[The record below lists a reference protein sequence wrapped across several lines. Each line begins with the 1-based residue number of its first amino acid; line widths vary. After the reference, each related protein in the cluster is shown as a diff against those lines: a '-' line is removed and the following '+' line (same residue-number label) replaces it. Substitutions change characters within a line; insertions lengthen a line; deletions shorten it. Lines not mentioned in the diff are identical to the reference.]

1 MESASILPFYQEM
14 VNSYVCGPGG
24 KLKKVL
30 DIFPDRVHNKVTV
43 STIHKCLSI
52 LLRLYRSFRAEFPVM
67 LRRGRQGGG
76 VFIFLKTGLL
86 AVVLLGGALYDIREQ
101 RIPNWWC
108 ACGCV
113 LGLWLTWRLAPAG
126 QGAGQAVLYI
136 IRLLAVTAIWFPL
149 FRLRMIGAGD
159 VKLMALMAGYLGF
172 AVSAGVIL
180 YGFFIG
186 AILAFLKMLVYRN
199 LYQRLN
205 YFFAYIR
212 RLFQTREA
220 VPYYQASRD
229 GKEAV
234 IPLGL
239 CLLGGCVWY
248 VVRGILC

>member
-1 MESASILPFYQEM
+1 
-14 VNSYVCGPGG
+14 
-24 KLKKVL
+24 
-30 DIFPDRVHNKVTV
+30 
-43 STIHKCLSI
+43 
-52 LLRLYRSFRAEFPVM
+52 
-67 LRRGRQGGG
+67 
-76 VFIFLKTGLL
+76 
-86 AVVLLGGALYDIREQ
+86 
-101 RIPNWWC
+101 
-108 ACGCV
+108 
-113 LGLWLTWRLAPAG
+113 
-126 QGAGQAVLYI
+126 
-136 IRLLAVTAIWFPL
+136 
-149 FRLRMIGAGD
+149 
-159 VKLMALMAGYLGF
+159 MALMAGYLGF